1 MQKTLLDFFEVD
13 LKEDEI
19 DQTVSKK

>member
-1 MQKTLLDFFEVD
+1 MQKTLLDFFEID